1 MLLMKFFGFSI
12 QFYVFGFSR
21 SNGLIN
27 RSFVFVANKLIC
39 LENLQNSK
47 IQKHRQK
54 VYDPMLFITFN
65 KLLLHIC
72 VGSLLGHFVFSI
84 IIAIK
89 KQRINTNTNS
99 SRVVPFGQ
107 MNSDT
112 TDFSGLLTS
121 LVFGLIYGIAGAFHF
136 VTAR

>member
-1 MLLMKFFGFSI
+1 MTPYFSI
-12 QFYVFGFSR
+12 
-21 SNGLIN
+21 N
-27 RSFVFVANKLIC
+27 C
-39 LENLQNSK
+39 LTTL
-47 IQKHRQK
+47 
-54 VYDPMLFITFN
+54 LF
-65 KLLLHIC
+65 L
-72 VGSLLGHFVFSI
+72 GSLLGHFVFSI

-107 MNSDT
+107 KNSDT

-121 LVFGLIYGIAGAFHF
+121 LVFGLIYGIAGVFHF